1 MSITK
6 CTGILLA
13 AGRSRRMGKLKQLLP
28 WPTDKGTTPLVAA
41 AFDSIRESCDPML
54 VVMGHES
61 DKVIS
66 VLQGRDYHIVQ
77 ADPDAPM
84 YESIRAGLQTAE
96 RLAPTQSVLVHPADH
111 PEVAK
116 QTIDTIVR
124 HATNHPR
131 LAVSPCYDD
140 RGGHPVLLPPVFIS
154 TLIDWSGIGGLR
166 QFWADNPELHV
177 RIPVD
182 DAAVIRDLDTPE
194 DYDAGVNGMG

>member
-41 AFDSIRESCDPML
+41 AFDSIRAVCNPML
-54 VVMGHES
+54 VVVGHES
-61 DKVIS
+61 DKIIAA
-66 VLQGRDYHIVQ
+66 LQHRDYHAVG

-84 YESIRAGLQTAE
+84 YESIRSGLQRAE
-96 RLAPTQSVLVHPADH
+96 QLSPTQSVLVHPADH
-111 PEVAK
+111 PEVSQ
-116 QTIDTIVR
+116 QTLDTVVR
-124 HATNHPR
+124 HATTHPQ

-140 RGGHPVLLPPVFIS
+140 RGGHPVLLPPRFLS
-154 TLIDWSGIGGLR
+154 TLIDWRGMGGLR
-166 QFWADNPELHV
+166 QFWLDNPELHV

-182 DAAVIRDLDTPE
+182 DATVIRDLDTPE
-194 DYDAGVNGMG
+194 DYNARVNGTG